1 MASAGTPPAMPG
13 PTPAPLP
20 QLSQMSPAQLSTW
33 TGPQLA
39 DLGLRIVA
47 MPLESLA
54 KLEASQI
61 AALSPMQ
68 AAALASRMAAQ
79 PPEAMPGDQNIW
91 RAATPT
97 PEARSGTAE
106 PIAGLGAAA
115 APPPLA
121 PLGGAATPPAVQ
133 TPNLQTPAR
142 AIEVMPQIAEKTLS
156 AGDML
161 HQLVQTGTGS
171 AGLDAFLDHHLASE
185 AVGLVAAR
193 QVSGKT
199 ELASSVQELFA
210 QAVNGPVRM
219 ESVVEEHPSATCR
232 AVLSASDRAD
242 AARVFEGVILLSLNP
257 AGRIDQL
264 SFIDDHPGGSTISHP
279 AT

>member
-1 MASAGTPPAMPG
+1 
-13 PTPAPLP
+13 
-20 QLSQMSPAQLSTW
+20 MSPAQLSTW

-39 DLGLRIVA
+39 DLGLSIVA
-47 MPLESLA
+47 LPLDSLA

-79 PPEAMPGDQNIW
+79 TPEAMPGDQNIW

-97 PEARSGTAE
+97 LEASSTDDG
-106 PIAGLGAAA
+106 PIAGMPASA

-121 PLGGAATPPAVQ
+121 PLGGAATPPAVH
-133 TPNLQTPAR
+133 TSSSESPAR
-142 AIEVMPQIAEKTLS
+142 AIEVMPQIAEKALG
-156 AGDML
+156 AGELL

-171 AGLDAFLDHHLASE
+171 AGLDAFLQHHLAPE
-185 AVGLVAAR
+185 AAGLVAAR

-210 QAVNGPVRM
+210 QAVNGPVHM
-219 ESVVEEHPSATCR
+219 ESVVEEQASAACR
-232 AVLSASDRAD
+232 AVLSASDRPD
-242 AARVFEGVILLSLNP
+242 AARVFEGMILLSLNP

-264 SFIDDHPGGSTISHP
+264 SFIDDHPGGSAISHP